1 MKIYKV
7 GGAVRDE
14 LLGLEPTDND
24 WVVVGSTPKEMLSM
38 GYKQVGKDFPVF
50 LHPETKEE
58 YALARK
64 ERSTGPGHTEFS
76 FSYSPNVTLEED
88 LRRRD
93 ITINAIAMDDSGNLI
108 DPLNGKNDLDNK
120 LIKHVSDAFV
130 EDPLRVLRVA
140 RFYAKLK
147 EFKFNVDGHTRKL
160 CGKLINSIKHLP
172 GERIWQ
178 ETEKALKLKNGF
190 DYFDMLSNFWRGGN
204 RLSWNNFVAKKL
216 NVIQRQQNEVTKILF
231 EPKQYF
237 QKALEKL
244 NVGTLHEKDGV
255 RFVREDSIEITPEI
269 LWFIVCDTLK
279 YDSDVKYINERL
291 KVPKKFKKT
300 HSDIRKF
307 CMLMRKNDS
316 LPLINPEELYGAIEK
331 IGDKNNYIETYNKF
345 KIALKV
351 HAEHPILWVNYNDIK
366 FSENEPSELE
376 NFFINYY
383 KITIDRDDNSLKGE
397 EIKEKIKMKKIELI
411 EQYYK
416 NIKPKLQ
423 KA

>member
-24 WVVVGSTPKEMLSM
+24 WVVVGSTPKQMLSM

-64 ERSTGPGHTEFS
+64 ERSTGPGHTAFN

-88 LRRRD
+88 LSRRD
-93 ITINAIAMDDSGNLI
+93 ITINAIALDDSGNLI
-108 DPLNGKNDLDNK
+108 DPFNGKDDLDNR
-120 LIKHVSDAFV
+120 LIRHVSDAFE

-147 EFKFNVDGHTRKL
+147 DFKFNVDGHTHGL
-160 CGKLINSIKHLP
+160 CSNLINSLKHLP

-190 DYFDMLSNFWRGGN
+190 DFFDMLSNFWRQCGDKSWGDFVVN
-204 RLSWNNFVAKKL
+204 KQQSGETYIWHFDPKKYYQDFMERLTGERTYKRDATYEW
-216 NVIQRQQNEVTKILF
+216 
-231 EPKQYF
+231 
-237 QKALEKL
+237 
-244 NVGTLHEKDGV
+244 G
-255 RFVREDSIEITPEI
+255 DSIEITPEI
-269 LWFIVCDTLK
+269 LWFIVCNILK
-279 YDSDVKYINERL
+279 YDSDIKYINERL
-291 KVPKKFKKT
+291 KIPKKFKKT

-307 CMLMRKNDS
+307 CMLMRDKNS
-316 LPLINPEELYGAIEK
+316 STLIKPEELYDAIEK
-331 IGDKNNYIETYNKF
+331 IGDKNNYIDTYNKF
-345 KIALKV
+345 RIALRV
-351 HAEHPILWVNYNDIK
+351 YAEYPILFESYNDIK
-366 FSENEPSELE
+366 YKRNEPSSLE

-383 KITIDRDDNSLKGE
+383 KITIDEDDNSLKGE

-416 NIKPKLQ
+416 KSNKG
-423 KA
+423 